1 MFKQALV
8 EMEGEKIL
16 ESDSIPMSRPR
27 IRLLLNQL
35 NAQEEG
41 DRPVQA
47 KNAKDV
53 LLTGMPGKA
62 EREMFGKMVIQERE
76 KNAKYKKNQDMKDL
90 FAHRMEV
97 KKAENIERQ
106 QRNEYRDQLKKTGGY
121 YSASDSDA
129 DGALQAILD
138 PFTSQDK
145 GGNKKRKRRNTI
157 EQKEFFEKQ
166 LNILGS
172 SRGSSMEEEQDGSYG
187 SHSPA
192 RQRHERKKAK

>member
-76 KNAKYKKNQDMKDL
+76 KNAKYKKN
-90 FAHRMEV
+90 
-97 KKAENIERQ
+97 
-106 QRNEYRDQLKKTGGY
+106 
-121 YSASDSDA
+121 
-129 DGALQAILD
+129 
-138 PFTSQDK
+138 
-145 GGNKKRKRRNTI
+145 
-157 EQKEFFEKQ
+157 
-166 LNILGS
+166 
-172 SRGSSMEEEQDGSYG
+172 
-187 SHSPA
+187 
-192 RQRHERKKAK
+192 